1 MQGELFFQ
9 GHSGMI
15 YPSEKSLVVF
25 FPRSWVIILLIQETN
40 TKATLWWQEL
50 VLQRAGT
57 AAVCRPRTSTG
68 TFSDLDGG
76 PERPV
81 EQRVSKF
88 RKSYFIFLLWRSFFF
103 KCFRKDFLNCQGIL
117 VYRSIVGSLRASG
130 NVHLCP
136 VPIFR
141 INYNPELFSLS
152 QMFPLP
158 WEVGGN
164 DIRHRESTH
173 IPGAFRTQLRK
184 LCGLASM

>member
-1 MQGELFFQ
+1 MILRDWELYQANGIREETPCDYARRVIFQ

-15 YPSEKSLVVF
+15 YPSEKSLVIF
-25 FPRSWVIILLIQETN
+25 SPRSWVIILLIQETN
-40 TKATLWWQEL
+40 AKAALWWREL

-103 KCFRKDFLNCQGIL
+103 LNVSGRIFLNCQGIL
-117 VYRSIVGSLRASG
+117 VYRSIVGSLRAFG

-152 QMFPLP
+152 
-158 WEVGGN
+158 
-164 DIRHRESTH
+164 
-173 IPGAFRTQLRK
+173 
-184 LCGLASM
+184 